1 MLRKYTLVGAGLYG
15 RCLGLSFSV
24 AKLATT
30 DGTTPIGIAFW
41 QSLLAGLLLLGY
53 VHFRGRRL
61 AMTWPAIKLYIIVAL
76 LGTAVPS
83 VCFYYAAARVP
94 AGVLAITVTLVPIL
108 TYGLAL
114 LMRSEMFSAT
124 RLTGIILGTV
134 SIFLL
139 VAPDNSLPD
148 SAALVWV
155 LLACFSSLC
164 YAIENIYLAKRGTD
178 DIGAMWL
185 ACGTCLCSGYL
196 GPGWYRNQ

>member
-1 MLRKYTLVGAGLYG
+1 MLRRYLPWIGLAYMG
-15 RCLGLSFSV
+15 IAWGLSFSV

-41 QSLLAGLLLLGY
+41 HSLMAGLLLLGY

-83 VCFYYAAARVP
+83 VCFYYVAARVP

-124 RLTGIILGTV
+124 RLTGIMLG
-134 SIFLL
+134 
-139 VAPDNSLPD
+139 
-148 SAALVWV
+148 
-155 LLACFSSLC
+155 
-164 YAIENIYLAKRGTD
+164 
-178 DIGAMWL
+178 
-185 ACGTCLCSGYL
+185 
-196 GPGWYRNQ
+196 

>member
-1 MLRKYTLVGAGLYG
+1 MLRRYLPWIGLAYMG
-15 RCLGLSFSV
+15 IAWGLSFSV

-94 AGVLAITVTLVPIL
+94 AGVLAITVTLVP
-108 TYGLAL
+108 
-114 LMRSEMFSAT
+114 
-124 RLTGIILGTV
+124 
-134 SIFLL
+134 
-139 VAPDNSLPD
+139 
-148 SAALVWV
+148 
-155 LLACFSSLC
+155 
-164 YAIENIYLAKRGTD
+164 
-178 DIGAMWL
+178 
-185 ACGTCLCSGYL
+185 
-196 GPGWYRNQ
+196 